1 MFDFLK
7 GQRANTNVSLNSLPD
22 TTYNP
27 VNLAMHQRAL
37 NGTMYGLGGIVKA
50 DVIDGVVKFVYAR
63 TGEAFS
69 TVREAF
75 NKASTDGVTTFTR
88 LTGRLE
94 DSSLNMRGLGGM
106 EQRLID
112 IKKKLKTLPEN
123 VLTGL
128 GISDPSKL
136 YFEIGTFRSV
146 QGDTQMANKIREGVV
161 VPDGSEFNLLKVLVG
176 DPGRGAALSFQQIS
190 ELFSLTSDDVG
201 GIFGREE
208 LINSLLTGNTGTL
221 FSKVGK
227 RIRGAIGLRDV
238 SLAGDNL
245 KEMLQLAG
253 IGGDTLNETNVKVFN
268 ISEDLSQIT
277 KNYETL
283 VSDPNFVKMNK
294 LAFISDPTGIS
305 ARKRVNISE
314 FLMQG
319 LDEEQKAFYGGVV
332 NFEDLTETLKAT
344 SFLDEE
350 GKVTARGSSALQ
362 SILDGVDS
370 SSKEVRDVKSLLK
383 SAFESQYD
391 GTSVINSKVFNAMR
405 SQMQSEL
412 TALEA
417 GARSGKSSPQI
428 ESRIIEL
435 RSQLQNM
442 TPDNFQAITSRIFFQ
457 QGNLP
462 KMVKAVV
469 DQATLRGPL
478 SKYALITTDV
488 AMKRET
494 AIMRT
499 NKFYK
504 FSSSGNSR
512 LKCLL

>member
-7 GQRANTNVSLNSLPD
+7 GQRAKTNVSLNSIQD
-22 TTYNP
+22 TSYNP

-50 DVIDGVVKFVYAR
+50 DVIDGIVKFVYAR

-75 NKASTDGVTTFTR
+75 NKASADNVTTFTR
-88 LTGRLE
+88 LTGRLQ

-112 IKKKLKTLPEN
+112 IQKRLGTLSQN
-123 VLTGL
+123 TLTEL
-128 GISDPSKL
+128 GVSDPSKL

-146 QGDTQMANKIREGVV
+146 QGNTQISNKIKEGVV
-161 VPDGSEFNLLKVLVG
+161 IPDDGEFNLLKVFVG
-176 DPGRGAALSFQQIS
+176 DPGKGAALSFKQIS

-208 LINSLLTGNTGTL
+208 LIKSLEGGKTGSL

-227 RIRGAIGLRDV
+227 RVRGAIGLRDI
-238 SLAGDNL
+238 SLAGDQL
-245 KEMLQLAG
+245 KEMLGLAG
-253 IGGDTLNETNVKVFN
+253 IQGDSLNETNVKIFN
-268 ISEDLSQIT
+268 VSKDLSQIT
-277 KNYETL
+277 QNYERL
-283 VSDPNFVKMNK
+283 INDPNFANINK
-294 LAFISDPTGIS
+294 SDS
-305 ARKRVNISE
+305 LKSQ

-319 LDEEQKAFYGGVV
+319 LDEEQKAFYGGIV
-332 NFEDLTETLKAT
+332 NFEDLTETLKT
-344 SFLDEE
+344 TTFLDKQ
-350 GKVTARGSSALQ
+350 GKVSARGSAALQ
-362 SILDGVDS
+362 SILSGVDS
-370 SSKEVRDVKSLLK
+370 QDDQVKSMKSILE

-391 GTSVINSKVFNAMR
+391 GTSVINSKVFNAM
-405 SQMQSEL
+405 SKQMRSEL

-417 GARSGKSSPQI
+417 AVRSGSSSPQI
-428 ESRIIEL
+428 ESRITEL

-457 QGNLP
+457 DNNTP
-462 KMVKAVV
+462 RMVKAVV
-469 DQATLRGPL
+469 DQANLRGPL

-488 AMKRET
+488 AVKRET

-504 FSSSGNSR
+504 LSSSGRSK
-512 LKCLL
+512 LKSFLRSTCSSVSWKCF